1 MAPMAST
8 PSGQH
13 VFIFR
18 RQRSGGI
25 TLTSDAQRPDPDAS
39 AQENGVAAADLADR
53 YRLLVELSP
62 DAIVVHQFGTIRW
75 MNPAGLRY
83 LEASDESQV
92 VGHLITEFIHPDS
105 ITEMISR
112 ITGLTTHGAVSA
124 PSEAI
129 VLTLHGGRIP
139 AEAVSVRTLW
149 NGEPAFQV
157 ILRDLTEH
165 KAAQDALRYQA
176 ALVNHVSDAIVGV
189 TADGYISAWNPAAE
203 RIYRRRPAE
212 VIGQPLS
219 VGLGVPCDPPSII
232 AAGGRIRDTHVQADG
247 GLLYVAVSASQMNDG
262 WVLVCSDQTAIRQ
275 AEQHFTT
282 VVESLSEGVVVLD
295 HTGRITSV
303 NPSAQRMFDLC
314 VGARIHDGRQP
325 YTVLA
330 RDGRPVDPGD
340 HPIAAASR
348 TGRTSSAV
356 AGVERRRDG
365 RHFWISLTAARLNP
379 GDPQSP
385 VVATFSDITDPYEA
399 GLQLEHAATHDELTG
414 LPTKALFLARLDAE
428 LVRQPREQLT
438 VLFIDLDDFKTVND
452 THGHAIGDQ
461 VLRAVAD
468 RLTRVLGHTSTVS
481 RAGGDEFVAIVVG
494 DAVSIPLLRVALTEP
509 YDIEGRSLVA
519 RASVGTVEVPE
530 NGEISAHQIVE
541 AADVEMYRFKPGRR
555 RWSAEP
561 SPQPPHGD
569 DYTSR

>member
-1 MAPMAST
+1 M
-8 PSGQH
+8 
-13 VFIFR
+13 
-18 RQRSGGI
+18 
-25 TLTSDAQRPDPDAS
+25 TSDAQRPDPEAS
-39 AQENGVAAADLADR
+39 AGDDGVAVADLADR

-62 DAIVVHQFGTIRW
+62 DAIVVHQFGVIRW
-75 MNPAGLRY
+75 MNPAGMRY

-105 ITEMISR
+105 IADMISR

-129 VLTLHGGRIP
+129 VLTLNGGQIP

-176 ALVNHVSDAIVGV
+176 ALVNHVSDAIIGV
-189 TADGYISAWNPAAE
+189 TADGHISAWNPAAE
-203 RIYRRRPAE
+203 RIYRRDAAD

-219 VGLGVPCDPPSII
+219 VGLGVQRDPPSII

-247 GLLYVAVSASQMNDG
+247 GLLFVAVSASQMDDG

-303 NPSAQRMFDLC
+303 NPSAHRMFDLS

-330 RDGRPVDPGD
+330 HDGRPVGPED
-340 HPIAAASR
+340 HPIAAALR

-356 AGVERRRDG
+356 VGVERRRDG

-428 LVRQPREQLT
+428 LDKDPRERLT

-509 YDIEGRSLVA
+509 YDIEGRRIIA

-530 NGEISAHQIVE
+530 NRKISAHQIVE
-541 AADVEMYRFKPGRR
+541 AADVEMYRSKPGRR

-569 DYTSR
+569 DYTAR